1 MIPDREDEYYDG
13 GDPEFDPNEINRQV
27 LQRIATS
34 TTINNTNTEP
44 VDLNRAHKVLEA
56 QYNNNKTSSSKSTS
70 ASEEENPLSKFNR
83 IQSEIAK
90 IEADINFYKANEQAF
105 KGEVSLEKCI
115 DELNKLKL
123 ISNYISDSPNFRK
136 LQHILS
142 IKGAKDSNKYN
153 IFNKEIYQK
162 LNEHLLKRLS
172 IINKLKAQNPSE
184 YANIEYELYI
194 TPDIEKVKQYSKIS
208 EIKQSLSNIEKRIGE
223 WNYGLNKKTLTTVVK
238 DIKNNLRLFDFD
250 FQKEMKGKLENLT
263 QRINEITN
271 GNEEFYNKVN
281 KSKLD
286 ELCSGFKDS
295 KDVEE
300 LIFSTINKMESL
312 KNSHEQSAFISLKI
326 KDLIEQQEKLD
337 VSIEE
342 SGKILDNLKGNIK
355 ENALVIQKN
364 LDELEKKLKK
374 K

>member
-1 MIPDREDEYYDG
+1 MIPDKEDEYYDG

-56 QYNNNKTSSSKSTS
+56 QYNNNKASSSKSTS

-123 ISNYISDSPNFRK
+123 ISNYINDSPNFRK

-208 EIKQSLSNIEKRIGE
+208 EIKQSLNNIEKRIGE

-281 KSKLD
+281 KNKLD